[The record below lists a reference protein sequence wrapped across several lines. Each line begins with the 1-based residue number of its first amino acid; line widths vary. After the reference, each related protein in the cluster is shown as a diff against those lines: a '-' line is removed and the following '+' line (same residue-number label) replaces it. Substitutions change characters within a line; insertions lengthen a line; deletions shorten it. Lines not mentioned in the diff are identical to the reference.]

1 MRGKLHKLKNNLS
14 FNKLFGNNKFVL
26 VLSLLIAIVLWVSF
40 VLNSKTETTRVF
52 NDVPVKID
60 TSGMLSYLRV
70 TDGEDQKVSVRLSGS
85 KLALNSVKKDDISL
99 TAQIGAGYVTGSG
112 TFPFNITG
120 SVSSQNVRIASINPQ
135 SIQIS
140 FDSFTSVTLPVE
152 IDDDSISAQDG
163 YIKNTTFSNLD
174 RVVVSGPSLALKR
187 IAYAQ
192 AAIEQTEMLNQ
203 TRAYSVDIKLYTEQR
218 NEIDIDAEG
227 LELNARSVSL
237 TVPILKR
244 HSIPLSVD
252 FTNQPTEY
260 RNNPIEYTM
269 VPRSIEV
276 ATPVNFEVIDSI
288 NVGTVDFRE
297 IEPGAYFEYDIELPS
312 EYVSIDNVKK
322 VTVTPSTYGLGST
335 LLDVTEFTANG
346 VPSSRS
352 LDILTTRLS
361 NVEIIGPESILSRI
375 TSNDVFAEVQWSD
388 ISSLNGETVIP
399 VKIKVRNYSD
409 CWAFGK
415 YEVNAKI
422 K

>member
-85 KLALNSVKKDDISL
+85 RLALNSVKKDDISL

-260 RNNPIEYTM
+260 RNNPI
-269 VPRSIEV
+269 
-276 ATPVNFEVIDSI
+276 
-288 NVGTVDFRE
+288 
-297 IEPGAYFEYDIELPS
+297 
-312 EYVSIDNVKK
+312 
-322 VTVTPSTYGLGST
+322 
-335 LLDVTEFTANG
+335 
-346 VPSSRS
+346 
-352 LDILTTRLS
+352 
-361 NVEIIGPESILSRI
+361 
-375 TSNDVFAEVQWSD
+375 
-388 ISSLNGETVIP
+388 
-399 VKIKVRNYSD
+399 
-409 CWAFGK
+409 
-415 YEVNAKI
+415 
-422 K
+422 